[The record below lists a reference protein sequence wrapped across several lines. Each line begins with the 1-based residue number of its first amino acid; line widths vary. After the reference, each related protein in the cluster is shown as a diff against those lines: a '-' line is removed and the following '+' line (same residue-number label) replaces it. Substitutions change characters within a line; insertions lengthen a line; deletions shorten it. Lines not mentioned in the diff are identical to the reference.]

1 MVRHAK
7 HILLALMSRT
17 VRLSA
22 IAEFF
27 CARYMFADFSD
38 CNVKTLLES
47 VNRDQK
53 YRKNK
58 SGLFLV
64 HGVHLNNSKKLQPSN
79 LLV

>member
-7 HILLALMSRT
+7 HILLALMRRT

-38 CNVKTLLES
+38 CNGEDTVRIRQQRPKI
-47 VNRDQK
+47 
-53 YRKNK
+53 
-58 SGLFLV
+58 
-64 HGVHLNNSKKLQPSN
+64 SKK
-79 LLV
+79 